1 MFTVVAEAASGLTEW
16 GARWV
21 SIDLVAGQIGQID
34 FKPVF
39 AVAGASA
46 GSDLPPWRWEIA
58 VLLVLIVLLCSGIAV
73 VLKTTRRQARLLREL
88 EQQQKGSEKLSAH
101 LGLVMQHANDIIL
114 ILDANARVIEVN
126 VRAIEQYGYTREEF
140 MGMQVQQLRESGTL
154 PDVTRQLTLAMT
166 SEGVVFETIHRRKDG
181 TTFPVEVSARR
192 VEILGKPHLFSVL
205 RVIEQ
210 RLSQERQIKRLARMY
225 RVQGLISAAIM
236 RARDTR
242 KLFAEICRIVVEE
255 GGFGMAWV
263 GWYDSDSGR
272 IRPVASE
279 GDLHGYLEDIL
290 ITVDE
295 SPTSQGTGGRAYIE
309 GVAQVCNDIA
319 NSSGMEVWKG
329 KARRAGFKSVA
340 SIPVRRLG
348 EIVCILNVYALEVN
362 FFGQEEVRL
371 LEEVGVNLS
380 FGLDLLHH
388 DDRRRTAESTLKARE
403 EIFSAIVEQAGD
415 SIVLLDAES
424 LRFLEFNDEACR
436 SLGYTRAE
444 FAQLRVPDVHA
455 SFPEAEVRG
464 EANQIIKDGVMVFES
479 QHRCKDG
486 QVRDVR
492 VSAKRL
498 SLHGK
503 TLISAVWSDITERKC
518 AELQLRKLSRAIDQA
533 PVSVVITDLAGRI
546 EYVNPHFSHETGYTF
561 DEVKGQTPRLL
572 KSGKTPEHVYK
583 EMWGMLIQGKV
594 WRGELCNRRKNGQLN
609 DELVVIAPVVGDDGR
624 ATHYVALKEDI
635 TERKHAE
642 SALREREQ
650 TLSAIFEHA
659 ETGIA
664 YLGADGLIVSAN
676 TRLVHMLR
684 ARAEDIIGMPVDSVL
699 HKDETNADSFVAAI
713 MEGRLTH
720 HDAEHQCLR
729 RDGSFFRGH
738 VGVSSVRRMDGQPE
752 GYVMVLDD
760 VTDRHEA
767 REMLLKFNSDLE
779 NRVTQRTSELAE
791 RNREIQGLLD
801 AIPDSVFLFGG
812 GGDLLLQHMATDL
825 GDTSSVGNPPAG
837 LGDMSREGMLR
848 EFVKSI
854 SGDAAWVSGILV
866 RELDLGEGEHARVME
881 LRAVR
886 VGAAGIL
893 VVVRDISERRR
904 VEREVQANLERERQ
918 LSEMKTR
925 FMSVASHEFR
935 TPLAAAMG
943 TVELLE
949 EHAESIS
956 PARRHDMVVRIHRAL
971 RRLTLIMENVLTLS
985 RADSGRVPVE
995 ARAVQ
1000 AGPLIREAVAECE
1013 AADKGRHAFQLED
1026 KSVDSEVH
1034 TDSTLLHH
1042 ILSNLLGN
1050 AVRYSPEGSRI
1061 SVTIGREGGSMAICV
1076 SDEGIGVPEQ
1086 DRQRIFEPF
1095 VRGANVGQIAGTG
1108 LGLNIARRYAELI
1121 GAKLELM
1128 PGGPGAVFKLS
1139 LPLPDKPM
1147 DKVPS

>member
-1 MFTVVAEAASGLTEW
+1 MLSV
-16 GARWV
+16 
-21 SIDLVAGQIGQID
+21 DKVAGLNCQADIQPLL
-34 FKPVF
+34 PV
-39 AVAGASA
+39 
-46 GSDLPPWRWEIA
+46 SDVSVGLGMQMWHWG
-58 VLLVLIVLLCSGIAV
+58 VLGLLLLVVVLGIGLAIVLT
-73 VLKTTRRQARLLREL
+73 TTRRQAAMLREL
-88 EQQQKGSEKLSAH
+88 ELQRKGSEKLSAQ

-114 ILDANARVIEVN
+114 IFDADERLIEVN
-126 VRAIEQYGYTREEF
+126 VRAIEQYGYTREEL
-140 MGMQVQQLRESGTL
+140 MGMRVQQLREPGTL
-154 PDVTRQLTLAMT
+154 PDLSRQIALAMT
-166 SEGVVFETIHRRKDG
+166 PEGVVFETIHRRKDG
-181 TTFPVEVSARR
+181 STFPVEVSARR
-192 VEILGKPHLFSVL
+192 VEILGKPHLFSVV

-210 RLSQERQIKRLARMY
+210 RLSQERQIKRLASMY

-242 KLFAEICRIVVEE
+242 KLFAEICRIVVED

-263 GWYDSDSGR
+263 GWYDADSGR

-295 SPTSQGTGGRAYIE
+295 APTAKGTAGRAYVE
-309 GVAQVCNDIA
+309 GVAQVCNDIEK
-319 NSSGMEVWKG
+319 SSGMDVWKG
-329 KARRAGFKSVA
+329 KARKAGFKSQA

-348 EIVCILNVYALEVN
+348 EIVCILSVYALEVD
-362 FFGQEEVRL
+362 FFGKEEIRL
-371 LEEVGVNLS
+371 LEEVGLNLS

-388 DDRRRTAESTLKARE
+388 EDRRRTAEATLKARE

-415 SIVLLDAES
+415 SIVLVDSES
-424 LRFLEFNDEACR
+424 LRFLEFNEAACR

-444 FAQLRVPDVHA
+444 FSQLKVSDINA
-455 SFPEAEVRG
+455 FIPEADVRG
-464 EANQIIKDGVMVFES
+464 EAKQIINDGVMVFDS

-492 VSAKRL
+492 VSAKKL

-503 TLISAVWSDITERKC
+503 TLISAVWSDITERKR

-546 EYVNPHFSHETGYTF
+546 EYVNPHFTHETGYSF

-572 KSGKTPEHVYK
+572 KSGKTPEYVYK
-583 EMWGMLIQGKV
+583 EMWGMISQGKV
-594 WRGELCNRRKNGQLN
+594 WRGELCNRRRNGQFN
-609 DELVVIAPVVGDDGR
+609 DELVVIAPVVDDEGR

-642 SALREREQ
+642 SSLRAREQ
-650 TLSAIFEHA
+650 TLTAIFDHA

-664 YLGADGLIVSAN
+664 YVGTGGVIVRAN
-676 TRLVHMLR
+676 TRLVNMLR
-684 ARAEDIIGMPVDSVL
+684 ASAEEVVGMRVDALLPPAEIS
-699 HKDETNADSFVAAI
+699 ADSFLMAI
-713 MEGRLTH
+713 NEGKLTH
-720 HDAEHQCLR
+720 HDAEHPCLR
-729 RDGSFFRGH
+729 RDGSVFRGH

-779 NRVTQRTSELAE
+779 NRVALRTSELAE

-801 AIPDSVFLFGG
+801 AIPDSVFLYGQRG
-812 GGDLLLQHMATDL
+812 ELLLEHRA
-825 GDTSSVGNPPAG
+825 VGFDAVISTAQLSQPAG
-837 LGDMSREGMLR
+837 KLKWEEVLR
-848 EFVKSI
+848 DFLKSL
-854 SGDAAWVSGILV
+854 AAQEAWVCGIVV
-866 RELDLGEGEHARVME
+866 REVDLGEGEQARVME

-886 VGAAGIL
+886 VGAQGIL
-893 VVVRDISERRR
+893 LVVRDISERRR

-985 RADSGRVPVE
+985 RADSGHMPVE
-995 ARAVQ
+995 SRAVH
-1000 AGPLIREAVAECE
+1000 AGQLVREAVSECE
-1013 AADKGRHAFQLED
+1013 AADKGRHAFQME
-1026 KSVDSEVH
+1026 SRGVDPEVH
-1034 TDSTLLHH
+1034 TDPTILHH

-1061 SVTIGREGGSMAICV
+1061 SVDMSRDGGNLCICV
-1076 SDEGIGVPEQ
+1076 GDEGIGVPEE
-1086 DRQRIFEPF
+1086 DRHKIFEPF

-1121 GAKLELM
+1121 GGRLELM

-1139 LPLPDKPM
+1139 LPLSEKPM
-1147 DKVPS
+1147 DQATS